1 MQVGSVVKNETKYI
15 AAITAILTVLMQAVF
30 LVLKVWDWTVLVGGI
45 FGAFFAVLNF
55 FLLGLTVQKAVKK
68 SEDDARKTMKASQT
82 YRNLMILVV
91 ALLGIYLPCFN
102 MWSVIVPLLFPRI
115 AIALRPAF
123 DKKQK

>member
-68 SEDDARKTMKASQT
+68 SEDDARKTMKASQM